1 MGELHDAD
9 VLAWSE
15 RQARLLQQHAAGE
28 PGNEVPD
35 WANIIGKVERCG
47 KDQLHAAEQLLT
59 QALAQ
64 MLKAYAWPLHREVP
78 FWQAE
83 ARRLRD
89 DATAC
94 TTLSMRPRI
103 DFARVVCRCAVSPSR
118 EDGNPRVPA
127 HTQDLP
133 GHAGGTA
140 GKRAV
145 TSGHAVG

>member
-35 WANIIGKVERCG
+35 WANIIGTVERCG

-83 ARRLRD
+83 ARRLRN

-94 TTLSMRPRI
+94 TTLSMRQRI
-103 DFARVVCRCAVSPSR
+103 
-118 EDGNPRVPA
+118 
-127 HTQDLP
+127 DLP
-133 GHAGGTA
+133 GLYADALCRLPERMGTLA
-140 GKRAV
+140 SLPIPKTCPV
-145 TSGHAVG
+145 TLAELLGSGP